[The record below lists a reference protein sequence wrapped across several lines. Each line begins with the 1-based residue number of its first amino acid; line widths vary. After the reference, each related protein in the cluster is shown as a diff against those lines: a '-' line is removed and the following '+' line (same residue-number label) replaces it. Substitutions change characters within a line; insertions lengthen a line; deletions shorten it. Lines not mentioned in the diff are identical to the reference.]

1 MFWFLLMIK
10 IVKTFFFYRWLRQ
23 HPKVLDM
30 KFKSVVKR
38 AEKSNAID
46 NFVGGTVGQ
55 VNYIFKNLF
64 FNDPVIVVYYCT
76 VL

>member
-1 MFWFLLMIK
+1 MIK
-10 IVKTFFFYRWLRQ
+10 NSKSISFYRWLRQ

-30 KFKSVVKR
+30 KFKSGVKR

-55 VNYIFKNLF
+55 VNYIFKEAIF
-64 FNDPVIVVYYCT
+64 K
-76 VL
+76 